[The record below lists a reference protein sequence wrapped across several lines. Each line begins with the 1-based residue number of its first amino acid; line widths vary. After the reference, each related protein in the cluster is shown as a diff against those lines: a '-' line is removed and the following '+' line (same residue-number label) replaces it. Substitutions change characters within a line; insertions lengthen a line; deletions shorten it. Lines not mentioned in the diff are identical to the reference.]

1 MNYNIDVILC
11 CNGEPYFAETSILG
25 YRIRYFKNGELIKT
39 TDMMPEQEAKNLALS
54 EIKSGCGQ
62 EFVGGILGLWLFR
75 EEK

>member
-1 MNYNIDVILC
+1 MNYTIDVIEC
-11 CNGEPYFAETSILG
+11 YDHDPYLGDAKLLG